1 MVMLRAIVQPDA
13 AAKCHHARC
22 KSEEVRAI
30 EALPVVRTLAQLPGT
45 GTTRAGFQATLWWYA
60 GREHGGCGKKRSSW
74 VRGRRALTLGTYQNA
89 PASRTGKVVRLEH
102 DNKLRACCE

>member
-45 GTTRAGFQATLWWYA
+45 GTTRVPMSLFSRRQRQSTDTYAEHQNFIMKKVNLWPVLGHSQNVYLQLLRLLA
-60 GREHGGCGKKRSSW
+60 SS
-74 VRGRRALTLGTYQNA
+74 
-89 PASRTGKVVRLEH
+89 
-102 DNKLRACCE
+102 